1 MINAIL
7 WWWTV
12 VVWCCASLITYATLR
27 GTQAVHKAEQEGAAV
42 QGEGEGAGEDAK
54 HDKKVDDKQVQDALA
69 VLRGEKD

>member
-1 MINAIL
+1 M
-7 WWWTV
+7 
-12 VVWCCASLITYATLR
+12 
-27 GTQAVHKAEQEGAAV
+27 HKAEQEGAAV